1 MFFQNEDKT
10 GEFPILQCY
19 KQKRVFH
26 LRFSP
31 IEWKLMRCETPHRP
45 YCSFSFLFCTQYWWP
60 EGYFCNL
67 PPIVYTANL
76 LFRPCSDNMCSS
88 FTAFIKWE
96 RHRTNQIVSDRC
108 LFVRAVFCCI
118 LSVFATSY
126 TKIIRQSLCCVAN
139 TTNQCLTRYSRVLA
153 VYIHTGSLDDWF
165 WLAAQIRSDFF
176 FFCWTNTSPNKSP
189 SWTDLHVQR
198 SICNIQD
205 AHMCSQWL
213 KLSHMVA

>member
-1 MFFQNEDKT
+1 
-10 GEFPILQCY
+10 
-19 KQKRVFH
+19 
-26 LRFSP
+26 
-31 IEWKLMRCETPHRP
+31 MRCETPHRP

-126 TKIIRQSLCCVAN
+126 TEIIRQSLCCVVN

-165 WLAAQIRSDFF
+165 WTLLRSDQISSFF
-176 FFCWTNTSPNKSP
+176 VGPIPAQTSHRLEL
-189 SWTDLHVQR
+189 T
-198 SICNIQD
+198 C
-205 AHMCSQWL
+205 MCKGAFATSRML
-213 KLSHMVA
+213 TCVHSD